1 MIELEKILCPTDS
14 GESAEEALRY
24 ALSFAESY
32 GASLHVLHVFEQRV
46 HPAFYIMDK
55 YTPFDLDEGLRDR
68 ALDAL
73 DEFVHP

>member
-1 MIELEKILCPTDS
+1 MAMI
-14 GESAEEALRY
+14 G
-24 ALSFAESY
+24 
-32 GASLHVLHVFEQRV
+32 LHVLHVFEQRV
-46 HPAFYIMDK
+46 YPAFYIMDK